1 MVAALRGHARY
12 LVPPS
17 VEQEILELA
26 GRYGR
31 VAITRDGVC
40 LRCTCL
46 DELAA
51 ERLFRDRDVGQH
63 LTEQGYSYQVVIAD
77 DR

>member
-1 MVAALRGHARY
+1 
-12 LVPPS
+12 
-17 VEQEILELA
+17 
-26 GRYGR
+26 

-46 DELAA
+46 DELTA